1 VVEFPEVVKLA
12 RPRSGHFDLGTGYH
26 GDLWLDLDAL
36 LLRPPLLRPHI
47 RWLAERL
54 REHSVDAVCGPLE
67 GGAFLA
73 YAVADLLGAAFLAG
87 YRSPGEATGYHLPAV
102 QGGIGGWRVGVV
114 DDAVNAGTAV
124 AACLE
129 EVRGRGAVPVAV
141 AALVSLGEASA
152 MVQARMR
159 VPFYPASTVPSRAWP
174 AERCPL
180 CAEGAPYTDPL
191 SGDVATPLP
200 AHPRPPKMTS
210 HEESDAPR
218 SQDSVTGG
226 AGGPAVS
233 HACSVMISGPGFFL
247 DLGKARLLVNSSP
260 QPGGPACKARSIIGL
275 KSFTF
280 SVSNHRFSAL
290 AHANI
295 SSSDLERRSGR
306 SATAITSWPSPRS
319 SAAMAGENISSS
331 RSLTSGRWFMR

>member
-1 VVEFPEVVKLA
+1 MAWWSSRRWSSSPGPG
-12 RPRSGHFDLGTGYH
+12 RGTSIWAPGTH

-36 LLRPPLLRPHI
+36 LLRPPLLRAHV

-73 YAVADLLGAAFLAG
+73 YAVADLLGVAFLAG

-129 EVRGRGAVPVAV
+129 EVCGRGAVPVAV

-159 VPFYPASTVPSRAWP
+159 VPFYPASTAPSRAWP

-180 CAEGAPYTDPL
+180 CAEGAPYTDLL
-191 SGDVATPLP
+191 SGDVAIPLP
-200 AHPRPPKMTS
+200 GRRAGQWCGDSGGTIPGLFTEVAAHRSTLVRRPEVRRIVGE
-210 HEESDAPR
+210 H
-218 SQDSVTGG
+218 GG
-226 AGGPAVS
+226 FGTAVDLDDLAGD
-233 HACSVMISGPGFFL
+233 I
-247 DLGKARLLVNSSP
+247 AR
-260 QPGGPACKARSIIGL
+260 GG
-275 KSFTF
+275 
-280 SVSNHRFSAL
+280 
-290 AHANI
+290 
-295 SSSDLERRSGR
+295 
-306 SATAITSWPSPRS
+306 
-319 SAAMAGENISSS
+319 
-331 RSLTSGRWFMR
+331 